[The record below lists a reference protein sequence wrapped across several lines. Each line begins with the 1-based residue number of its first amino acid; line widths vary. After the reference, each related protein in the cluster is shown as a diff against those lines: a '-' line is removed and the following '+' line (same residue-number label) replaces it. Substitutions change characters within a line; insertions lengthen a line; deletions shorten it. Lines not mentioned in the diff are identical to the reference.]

1 MSETQEAL
9 PVKKIQT
16 ISSLKINT
24 GRPGAENYDL
34 ERHSPQEQAEHL
46 WGFYADYRRQ
56 EARIK
61 REAIGETKIIDP
73 QSNLQPKVETA
84 RYVRGPLGKQWDA
97 VQTERKK
104 LVAAQEKCGYFYQ
117 DGKLFSRAEI
127 KPAVTYVEA
136 YKKSYAEAV
145 GARNQFDGQL
155 LGLVARDP
163 EVQNTLR
170 KIKILWG
177 DPETRKI
184 FRESYRRRK
193 NSAWGKK
200 RRGQIW
206 IFKTALVRSQK

>member
-1 MSETQEAL
+1 MIWKRNFQ
-9 PVKKIQT
+9 
-16 ISSLKINT
+16 
-24 GRPGAENYDL
+24 
-34 ERHSPQEQAEHL
+34 QEQAEHL

-61 REAIGETKIIDP
+61 KRGNRRNKKKKSAINYRGESPDM
-73 QSNLQPKVETA
+73 SE
-84 RYVRGPLGKQWDA
+84 GKQWDA

-177 DPETRKI
+177 IRKPGR
-184 FRESYRRRK
+184 FSGNHMRRRK

-200 RRGQIW
+200 EERANYG
-206 IFKTALVRSQK
+206 FLKHHLYRSQK